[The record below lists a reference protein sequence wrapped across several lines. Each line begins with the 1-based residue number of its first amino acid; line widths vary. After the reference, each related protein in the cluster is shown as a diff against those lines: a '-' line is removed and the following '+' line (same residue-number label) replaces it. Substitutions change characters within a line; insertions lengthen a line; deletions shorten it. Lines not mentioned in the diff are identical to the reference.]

1 MRKETSNGN
10 CEQMAYRFYGIPSE
24 QDATQEDKTFG
35 CYRYLWNRML
45 GDHNTLYSEI
55 GEVSANT
62 PADYKDLDECSWL
75 NEVDSLALAN
85 VQLHLDA
92 AFSRFFKK
100 TSRYP
105 KFKSRKFAKKSYTT
119 NAVYSK
125 KKDGNIRCNISLDP
139 VSGLLKLP
147 KHKDSVQLRLH
158 RSIRPDGKL
167 KSVTVTMEPDGKRYY
182 SILMEY
188 PKQELTRDL
197 DPDNAIG
204 LDMSAIK
211 GSLRFG
217 KSASDNGWGMFTDM
231 LSYKAKR
238 KGKQLVKVDRWF
250 PSSKTCSHCDHIH
263 KELKL
268 SDRIYLCPKCGHTMD
283 RDRQAAQ
290 NIVKEAKR
298 MLLNA
303 AF

>member
-1 MRKETSNGN
+1 MRRKAEPPERSHMRKKTSNGN
-10 CEQMAYRFYGIPSE
+10 CGQMAYRFYGIPSE

-35 CYRYLWNRML
+35 CCRYLWNRML

-139 VSGLLKLP
+139 V
-147 KHKDSVQLRLH
+147 
-158 RSIRPDGKL
+158 
-167 KSVTVTMEPDGKRYY
+167 
-182 SILMEY
+182 
-188 PKQELTRDL
+188 
-197 DPDNAIG
+197 
-204 LDMSAIK
+204 
-211 GSLRFG
+211 
-217 KSASDNGWGMFTDM
+217 
-231 LSYKAKR
+231 
-238 KGKQLVKVDRWF
+238 
-250 PSSKTCSHCDHIH
+250 
-263 KELKL
+263 
-268 SDRIYLCPKCGHTMD
+268 
-283 RDRQAAQ
+283 
-290 NIVKEAKR
+290 
-298 MLLNA
+298 
-303 AF
+303 